1 MKTGSQLA
9 LGEGGKYLE
18 GKVNRTEV
26 DDSKLH
32 LLVGETK
39 FCQQYN

>member
-9 LGEGGKYLE
+9 LGGEGGKYLE

-26 DDSKLH
+26 DRKLY
-32 LLVGETK
+32 LMERET
-39 FCQQYN
+39 N